1 MDKTKKKTIKEIAKK
16 YSLELILIFGS
27 RASGKNYQGS
37 DFDVAYLSKK
47 ELDLE
52 KEARLILD
60 LTPVFKSEN
69 IDLTN
74 LKKAPPLLFYAIF
87 QNCRIVYKKTSLMFY
102 ALRAY
107 SFKKYIEAKPFY
119 EEKFKRIEKEIASL

>member
-1 MDKTKKKTIKEIAKK
+1 MMDKTKKKTIKEIAKK

-69 IDLTN
+69 IDLTKQIHQLELEN
-74 LKKAPPLLFYAIF
+74 ERLKNNSTVIEPQDK
-87 QNCRIVYKKTSLMFY
+87 N
-102 ALRAY
+102 AL
-107 SFKKYIEAKPFY
+107 
-119 EEKFKRIEKEIASL
+119 